1 MKDRFCK
8 LLLILSACFFICGC
22 EKKTPE
28 AFECSDPI
36 GCVRIAPGEPIRLG
50 VIQALSGRVAALGN
64 EQLRGLELAL
74 SASDDKILGHRVE
87 LQIEDSGCTAEG
99 GSVAAMKI
107 AADPKILA
115 IFGTTCSG
123 AAATAAKVMSE
134 AGLLMISG
142 NNSAPYLTSING
154 KKAPD
159 WQPGYFRTA
168 QNEEYAGKAA
178 AFFAYEKLGVR
189 KAAVVNDGDIYTR
202 GLTEGFHMI
211 FEELGGK
218 IVLDTAVNKGDD
230 NMEPLILAVT
240 ANSAQLLFFP
250 LFQPEGNHI
259 VRQISRMAENEKA
272 VRDIILMS
280 NGALIEKTFAADV
293 GEMAKGMYFVGPV
306 RAEENPE
313 TRRLTSVYTEQF
325 QESPN
330 TDYYLN
336 AYDAACLLF
345 SAIEKTAVRDAK
357 GNLFIG
363 RGALRNELYS
373 TRSFPGVTAML
384 SCDSFGDCIVPR
396 FHILRMDEP
405 EKGIKGLRDNVL
417 FTYGPAE

>member
-1 MKDRFCK
+1 MSDRFCK
-8 LLLILSACFFICGC
+8 LLLTLSVCFFICGC
-22 EKKTPE
+22 EKNTPE
-28 AFECSDPI
+28 AFECGDPI

-74 SASDDKILGHRVE
+74 SASGDKILGHRVE

-211 FEELGGK
+211 FLNLCRQNLMIEQK
-218 IVLDTAVNKGDD
+218 IQYYHAV
-230 NMEPLILAVT
+230 
-240 ANSAQLLFFP
+240 
-250 LFQPEGNHI
+250 
-259 VRQISRMAENEKA
+259 
-272 VRDIILMS
+272 
-280 NGALIEKTFAADV
+280 
-293 GEMAKGMYFVGPV
+293 
-306 RAEENPE
+306 
-313 TRRLTSVYTEQF
+313 
-325 QESPN
+325 ESLKVSKF
-330 TDYYLN
+330 T
-336 AYDAACLLF
+336 
-345 SAIEKTAVRDAK
+345 
-357 GNLFIG
+357 NL
-363 RGALRNELYS
+363 
-373 TRSFPGVTAML
+373 
-384 SCDSFGDCIVPR
+384 
-396 FHILRMDEP
+396 
-405 EKGIKGLRDNVL
+405 
-417 FTYGPAE
+417 